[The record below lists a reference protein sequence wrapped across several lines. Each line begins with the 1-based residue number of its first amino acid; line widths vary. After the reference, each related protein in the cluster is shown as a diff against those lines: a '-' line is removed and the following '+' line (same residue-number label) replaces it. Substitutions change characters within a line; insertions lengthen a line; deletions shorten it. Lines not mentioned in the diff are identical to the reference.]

1 MIKVDANRNQL
12 KQMAT
17 LERFLLANF
26 TPRNTPQDL
35 KIIDNV
41 IMSGDVVL
49 AERRDDKG
57 WHNDQQMIE
66 KVKLSE
72 FDYFLKS
79 NDLGVKINDN
89 GFVLYLISDPED
101 NRDVIIKP
109 NDDYNLKS
117 IKDFIEN
124 NYLFLMMCQSTLL

>member
-1 MIKVDANRNQL
+1 MNV
-12 KQMAT
+12 
-17 LERFLLANF
+17 LLANF

-72 FDYFLKS
+72 FDYFLKVMIW
-79 NDLGVKINDN
+79 G
-89 GFVLYLISDPED
+89 
-101 NRDVIIKP
+101 
-109 NDDYNLKS
+109 
-117 IKDFIEN
+117 
-124 NYLFLMMCQSTLL
+124 